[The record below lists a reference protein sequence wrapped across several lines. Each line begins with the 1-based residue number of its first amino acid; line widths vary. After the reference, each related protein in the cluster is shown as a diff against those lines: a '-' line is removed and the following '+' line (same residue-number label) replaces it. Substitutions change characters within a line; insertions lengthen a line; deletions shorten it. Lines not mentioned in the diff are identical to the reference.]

1 MENLRLYSFVTFYL
15 AKGIHAGIQTGHAAV
30 DLVRKYAPNLGEDAD
45 HCNMVAQ
52 WADIDKTFIVLNGGM
67 HFEMQQVL
75 DVVRNAGFPFATFHE
90 SPEALAG
97 IMTSIVVVL
106 PESVYDLRRVNGP
119 FGPYYE
125 RQYTDANG
133 SYARDQV
140 NPGDPLFEFVD
151 MLKSKRM
158 AD

>member
-30 DLVRKYAPNLGEDAD
+30 DLVRKYSPNKGEDAD
-45 HCNMVAQ
+45 NCNMVAQ

-75 DVVRNAGFPFATFHE
+75 DTVRNSGYPFAVFHE

-106 PESVYDLRRVNGP
+106 PESVYGLQRDRDP
-119 FGPYYE
+119 FGP
-125 RQYTDANG
+125 RYTMMHDG
-133 SYARDQV
+133 QQIIV
-140 NPGDPLFEFVD
+140 NQGDKLFEFVD
-151 MLKSKRM
+151 MLKSRRM